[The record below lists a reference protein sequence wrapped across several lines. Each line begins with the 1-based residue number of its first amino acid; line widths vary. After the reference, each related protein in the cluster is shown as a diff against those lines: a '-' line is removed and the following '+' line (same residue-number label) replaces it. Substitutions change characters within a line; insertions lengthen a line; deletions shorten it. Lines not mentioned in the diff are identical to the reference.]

1 MKESNLKILGR
12 YRMYQAP
19 EGGAEKPVRT
29 SYLKDPLDVSTP
41 RGVGGAGAEPQCQG
55 QILSENCQGHFLST
69 SRQGHFLSEKCQG
82 QKLSDLCQGQNVSSL
97 QKVNSKTVVRWM
109 VSLELPSSCP
119 VVNLFDT
126 TSQHPS
132 HGWSMTQPTSKTAH
146 TSFQRERSVSTVR
159 DG

>member
-69 SRQGHFLSEKCQG
+69 SRQGHFLSTSRQG
-82 QKLSDLCQGQNVSSL
+82 HFLSDLQQAVAS
-97 QKVNSKTVVRWM
+97 KVKQRWT

-132 HGWSMTQPTSKTAH
+132 HGWSMTKPTSKTAH
-146 TSFQRERSVSTVR
+146 SFLQREFSIRSER
-159 DG
+159 NG